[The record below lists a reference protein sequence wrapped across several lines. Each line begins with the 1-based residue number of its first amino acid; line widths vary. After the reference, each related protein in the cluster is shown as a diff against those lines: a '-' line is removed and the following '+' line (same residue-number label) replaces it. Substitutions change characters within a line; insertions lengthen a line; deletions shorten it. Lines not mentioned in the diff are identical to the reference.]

1 MCAGCY
7 RSGCSF
13 RLSLPFDKLSSSVLC
28 WATFPGCSAEWPLKF
43 LTLSSVPLLV
53 SLDAPLLVPFSGLR
67 LRLCLGFYSAN
78 HEAAT

>member
-1 MCAGCY
+1 MGAGCY
-7 RSGCSF
+7 RSGCNF

-28 WATFPGCSAEWPLKF
+28 WVTFLGRSAEWPLKF
-43 LTLSSVPLLV
+43 LTLGSVPLPV

-67 LRLCLGFYSAN
+67 LCLGFYSAN